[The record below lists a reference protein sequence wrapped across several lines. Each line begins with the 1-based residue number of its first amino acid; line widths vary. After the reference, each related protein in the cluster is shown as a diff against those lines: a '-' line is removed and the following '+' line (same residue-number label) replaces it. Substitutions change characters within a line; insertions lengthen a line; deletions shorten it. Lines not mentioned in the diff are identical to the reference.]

1 MGREKIGHE
10 VDRLWKTNKG
20 EIPSEG
26 ISVRIGKRGYR
37 IKARIDHG
45 LSRWFEWSTR
55 HAVWVIV
62 LSLFAAAGALFHT
75 IHHLKINTYP
85 GNVLSDSLPWRQDK
99 LAYERAFPTFRDS
112 IVVVIDAPTPDQAR
126 DAADRLALRLSD
138 DHEHFEWVFYPPGT
152 AFFRQHGLLF
162 MGLDELELRT
172 ERLAQAQPF
181 LADIAQDPSL
191 SGTFHL
197 LRRALTQERPTEI
210 DLGSLFQ
217 GLAGTLDDALMGLDR
232 PLSWSQ
238 EMSGVRSDK
247 DRRVLME
254 VMPKVEYSSL
264 APGEAMVAAI
274 RGAGD
279 ALGFEADGIRLR
291 ISGAAALSIDELKS
305 ASLGAQMA
313 SFGSFAGVALVMLV
327 GLRSLWLVFAVQ
339 VGLILGLIFTAFF
352 ATVALGQLNLISV
365 AFSVMYIGIGADYAI
380 YLCLRYRELS
390 GSSRHHRA
398 ALKRAVRHV
407 GGSLEIGTLTTAIGF
422 FCFIPTSYRGVAELG
437 IISGAGMFISL
448 FITLLVLPA
457 FLCLRRPTAYREHTG
472 TPEGPMSRLA
482 VYILG
487 YPIRHSRA
495 VLIAAALLGLLS
507 SLELEQSRFDHNPL
521 NLQDPSSESV
531 QTFRELLK
539 DGGNSPWSLAVL
551 AANEVEAE
559 ALKAKLS
566 GLSAVDSVVTLKDFI
581 PEGQEDK
588 LTLIDQLGVTLG
600 TRLMAGSKAVPEEEP
615 ERSLTTL
622 RGFQADLATYLYRH
636 PTGDDASKGTRLELN
651 LARTLDHLEGLDAA
665 ARSLY
670 LNHLGRMLVGELRP
684 NLDRLQ
690 DALKA
695 GPVTIESLPSDLKS
709 RWINGDGIWR
719 VDVRPREDLH
729 DPSAMRRFV
738 DQVRSVAPHATGTPV
753 LFLESSQAVVRAFLE
768 AFGLAILAITA
779 VLFFTMERRID
790 VVLVL
795 APLLLASVLTGA
807 FMVRWGVPFNFAN
820 IIALPLIFGMGVD
833 NCIHMVHR
841 YRTAPPQN
849 GVLLHTSTALAVLL
863 SALTNISGF
872 GNLSVAPHRG
882 MASMGVMLTIGI
894 LATLF
899 CSMLVLPALLREWER
914 FQSHRGNS
922 A

>member
-1 MGREKIGHE
+1 M
-10 VDRLWKTNKG
+10 
-20 EIPSEG
+20 
-26 ISVRIGKRGYR
+26 RIGKRGYR
-37 IKARIDHG
+37 IKARIDYG

-55 HAVWVIV
+55 HALLVIV
-62 LSLFAAAGALFHT
+62 LSIAAAAGALFHT
-75 IHHLKINTYP
+75 IHHLRINTYP
-85 GNVLSDSLPWRQDK
+85 GNVLSDALPWRQDK
-99 LAYERAFPTFRDS
+99 LAFERAFPSFRDS
-112 IVVVIDAPTPDQAR
+112 VVVVIDAPTPDQAR
-126 DAADRLALRLSD
+126 DAADRLARRLGE
-138 DHEHFEWVFYPPGT
+138 DHEHFEWVFYPPAT
-152 AFFRQHGLLF
+152 TFFRQHALLF
-162 MGLDELELRT
+162 LGVDELETRT

-197 LRRALTQERPTEI
+197 LRRALVEERAQEI
-210 DLGSLFQ
+210 DLGSLFLA
-217 GLAGTLDDALMGLDR
+217 LAGTLDDALQGLDR

-264 APGEAMVAAI
+264 APGEAMIAAI

-279 ALGFEADGIRLR
+279 ALGFARDGIQLR
-291 ISGAAALSIDELKS
+291 ISGSAALSIDELKS

-313 SFGSFAGVALVMLV
+313 SFGSFAGVALVMLL

-457 FLCLRRPTAYREHTG
+457 FLCLRRPAAFRDQTRVS
-472 TPEGPMSRLA
+472 EGRMSRLA
-482 VYILG
+482 AGILG

-495 VLIAAALLGLLS
+495 VLIGAGLLGLIS
-507 SLELEQSRFDHNPL
+507 TVELEQSHFDHNPL

-551 AANEVEAE
+551 APSESEAE
-559 ALKAKLS
+559 ALKARLALLPS
-566 GLSAVDSVVTLKDFI
+566 VDSVVTLRDFI
-581 PEGQEDK
+581 PEDQKEK
-588 LTLIDQLGVTLG
+588 LILIDQLSVTLG
-600 TRLMAGSKAVPEEEP
+600 TRLMVPSGVLAEEDP
-615 ERSLTTL
+615 ERSLSTL
-622 RGFQADLATYLYRH
+622 RGFQADLAGYLYRH
-636 PTGDDASKGTRLELN
+636 PDQDAASNGTRLELN
-651 LARTLDHLEGLDAA
+651 LVRTLDHLERMEAS
-665 ARSLY
+665 ARGPY
-670 LNHLGRMLVGELRP
+670 LEQLARMLVGELRP
-684 NLDRLQ
+684 NLDRLE

-695 GPVTIESLPSDLKS
+695 DPVTLDSLPSDLKS
-709 RWINGDGIWR
+709 RWINADGVWR

-729 DPSAMRRFV
+729 DPLAMRRFV
-738 DQVRSVAPHATGTPV
+738 DQVRGVAPHATGTPV

-807 FMVRWGVPFNFAN
+807 FMVHGGVAFNFAN

-914 FQSHRGNS
+914 FQSRRGRK

>member
-1 MGREKIGHE
+1 M
-10 VDRLWKTNKG
+10 
-20 EIPSEG
+20 
-26 ISVRIGKRGYR
+26 
-37 IKARIDHG
+37 
-45 LSRWFEWSTR
+45 
-55 HAVWVIV
+55 
-62 LSLFAAAGALFHT
+62 
-75 IHHLKINTYP
+75 
-85 GNVLSDSLPWRQDK
+85 
-99 LAYERAFPTFRDS
+99 
-112 IVVVIDAPTPDQAR
+112 VVVIDAPTPDQAR
-126 DAADRLALRLSD
+126 DAADRLAARLGD
-138 DHEHFEWVFYPPGT
+138 DHEHFEWVFYPPST
-152 AFFRQHGLLF
+152 SFFRRHALLF
-162 MGLDELELRT
+162 LELDALEDRT
-172 ERLAQAQPF
+172 DRLAQAQPF
-181 LADIAQDPSL
+181 LADIAKDPSL
-191 SGTFHL
+191 PGTFHL
-197 LRRALTQERPTEI
+197 LRRALVEDRASEM
-210 DLGSLFQ
+210 DLGSLFM
-217 GLAGTLDDALMGLDR
+217 GLAGTLDDALAGLDR

-238 EMSGVRSDK
+238 EMSGVRSEK

-264 APGEAMVAAI
+264 APGEAMIAAI
-274 RGAGD
+274 RGSAD
-279 ALGFEADGIRLR
+279 ALGFEQDHIRLR

-313 SFGSFAGVALVMLV
+313 SFGSFAGVALVMLL

-352 ATVALGQLNLISV
+352 ATIALGQLNLISV

-390 GSSRHHRA
+390 GTSRHHRA

-457 FLCLRRPTAYREHTG
+457 FLCLRRPAPYRNSARI
-472 TPEGPMSRLA
+472 PEGRIAYLAGRL
-482 VYILG
+482 LG
-487 YPIRHSRA
+487 FPIRHSRT
-495 VLIAAALLGLLS
+495 VLLGAGLLGLVS
-507 SLELEQSRFDHNPL
+507 SVELEQSRFDQNPL

-551 AANEVEAE
+551 AANEGEAE
-559 ALKAKLS
+559 ALKARLT
-566 GLSAVDSVVTLKDFI
+566 GLSSVDSVVTLRDFI
-581 PEGQEDK
+581 PQAQEDK
-588 LTLIDQLGVTLG
+588 LALIDQLSVTLG
-600 TRLMAGSKAVPEEEP
+600 TGLMQPLVARADEDPA
-615 ERSLTTL
+615 RSLRTL
-622 RGFQADLATYLYRH
+622 RGFQADLAGYLDRH
-636 PTGDDASKGTRLELN
+636 PDQEDAQKGTTLELN
-651 LARTLDHLEGLDAA
+651 LVRTLEHLQSLDHAA
-665 ARSLY
+665 QGVYLAR
-670 LNHLGRMLVGELRP
+670 LGRMLVSELRP
-684 NLDRLQ
+684 NLDRLG
-690 DALKA
+690 DALQA
-695 GPVTIESLPSDLKS
+695 DPVTLDSLPSDLKG
-709 RWINGDGIWR
+709 RWINEQGIWR

-729 DPSAMRRFV
+729 DPAAMRRFV
-738 DQVRSVAPHATGTPV
+738 DQVRAVAPHATGTPV
-753 LFLESSQAVVRAFLE
+753 LFLESSAAVVRAFLE
-768 AFGLAILAITA
+768 AFALAILAITV
-779 VLFFTMERRID
+779 VLFFTMERHID

-872 GNLSVAPHRG
+872 GNLSVAPHQG

-914 FQSHRGNS
+914 FQRRHGR
-922 A
+922 AA

>member
-1 MGREKIGHE
+1 M
-10 VDRLWKTNKG
+10 
-20 EIPSEG
+20 
-26 ISVRIGKRGYR
+26 RIGKQGYR
-37 IKARIDHG
+37 IKVRIDHG
-45 LSRWFEWSTR
+45 LSQWFEWSTR
-55 HAVWVIV
+55 HAGWVIAV
-62 LSLFAAAGALFHT
+62 SLLAAAGALFHT

-112 IVVVIDAPTPDQAR
+112 VVVVIDAPTPDQAR
-126 DAADRLALRLSD
+126 DAADRLAVRLGE
-138 DHEHFEWVFYPPGT
+138 DHAHFEWVFYPPGD
-152 AFFRQHGLLF
+152 AFFRQHALLF
-162 MGLDELELRT
+162 QDLEALELKT

-191 SGTFHL
+191 SGTFRL
-197 LRRALTQERPTEI
+197 LRRALTQERPTDM
-210 DLGSLFQ
+210 DLSSLFQ

-232 PLSWSQ
+232 PLSWSE
-238 EMSGVRSDK
+238 EMSGVRTGK

-254 VMPKVEYSSL
+254 VMPKVEFSSL
-264 APGEAMVAAI
+264 APGAAMIAAI
-274 RGAGD
+274 RTAGD
-279 ALGFEADGIRLR
+279 DLGFAQEGIQLR

-305 ASLGAQMA
+305 ASVGAQMA
-313 SFGSFAGVALVMLV
+313 SFGSFAGVALVMLI

-448 FITLLVLPA
+448 FITLLILPA
-457 FLCLRRPTAYREHTG
+457 FLCLRRPTAYRARNAVT
-472 TPEGPMSRLA
+472 EGRMSRFA
-482 VYILG
+482 GHVLG

-495 VLIAAALLGLLS
+495 VLIGAALLGVGS
-507 SLELEQSRFDHNPL
+507 SLELEKSRFDQNPL
-521 NLQDPSSESV
+521 NLQDPASESV

-539 DGGNSPWSLAVL
+539 DGGQSPWSLAVL
-551 AANEVEAE
+551 AANEAEAD
-559 ALKAKLS
+559 ALKARLS
-566 GLSAVDSVVTLKDFI
+566 GLSTVDSVVTLKDFI
-581 PEGQEDK
+581 PDAQDEK
-588 LTLIDQLGVTLG
+588 LLLIDQLAVTLG
-600 TRLMAGSKAVPEEEP
+600 TGLMATTETLSDEDP

-622 RGFQADLATYLYRH
+622 RGFQADLAMYLYRH
-636 PTGDDASKGTRLELN
+636 PNSDDASQGTHLSLN
-651 LARTLDHLEGLDAA
+651 LARTLDHLTRLDEA
-665 ARSLY
+665 ARSRY
-670 LNHLGRMLVGELRP
+670 LSHLGRMLVGELRP

-695 GPVTIESLPSDLKS
+695 GPVTIDSLPLDLKS
-709 RWINGDGIWR
+709 RWINSDGLWR

-738 DQVRSVAPHATGTPV
+738 VQVRGIAPHATGTPV

-914 FQSHRGNS
+914 FQSRHTRR

>member
-1 MGREKIGHE
+1 M
-10 VDRLWKTNKG
+10 
-20 EIPSEG
+20 
-26 ISVRIGKRGYR
+26 RIGKRGYR
-37 IKARIDHG
+37 IKARIDYG

-55 HAVWVIV
+55 HAVLVIV
-62 LSLFAAAGALFHT
+62 LAIAAAAGALFYT
-75 IHHLKINTYP
+75 VHHLRINTYP
-85 GNVLSDSLPWRQDK
+85 GNVLSDALPWRQDK

-112 IVVVIDAPTPDQAR
+112 IVLVIDAPTPDQAR
-126 DAADRLALRLSD
+126 NAADRLAARLGE
-138 DHEHFEWVFYPPGT
+138 DHEHFEWVFYPPAT
-152 AFFRQHGLLF
+152 PFFRQHALMFL
-162 MGLDELELRT
+162 GLDALEVRT

-181 LADIAQDPSL
+181 LADISQDPTL

-197 LRRALTQERPTEI
+197 LRRALTQDRPSEI
-210 DLGSLFQ
+210 DLGSLFVA
-217 GLAGTLDDALMGLDR
+217 LAGTLDDALMGLDR

-238 EMSGVRSDK
+238 QMSGVRSDK
-247 DRRVLME
+247 DRQVLME
-254 VMPKVEYSSL
+254 VMPRVEYSSL

-279 ALGFEADGIRLR
+279 ALGFAKEGIQLR
-291 ISGAAALSIDELKS
+291 ITGAAALSIDELKS

-339 VGLILGLIFTAFF
+339 MGLILGLIFTAFF
-352 ATVALGQLNLISV
+352 AAIALGQLNLISV

-457 FLCLRRPTAYREHTG
+457 FLCLRRPKAFQDQAQVQEAR
-472 TPEGPMSRLA
+472 MSRLA
-482 VYILG
+482 GRILG

-495 VLIAAALLGLLS
+495 VLIGAAILGLIS
-507 SLELEQSRFDHNPL
+507 SLALEQSRFDQNPL

-539 DGGNSPWSLAVL
+539 EGGHSPWSLTVL
-551 AANEVEAE
+551 AANEEEATS
-559 ALKAKLS
+559 LQSKLAR
-566 GLSAVDSVVTLKDFI
+566 LSSVDSVVTVRSFI
-581 PEGQEDK
+581 PEEQEDK
-588 LTLIDQLGVTLG
+588 LTLIDQLSVTLG
-600 TRLMAGSKAVPEEEP
+600 SRLTAPSKDLPVEDA
-615 ERSLTTL
+615 ERALSGL
-622 RGFQADLATYLYRH
+622 RGFQADLASALYRH
-636 PTGDDASKGTRLELN
+636 PNEEGASKGTRLELN
-651 LARTLDHLEGLDAA
+651 LVRTLDHLETLDAPVKA
-665 ARSLY
+665 TYLARLD
-670 LNHLGRMLVGELRP
+670 HMLVGELRP

-695 GPVTIESLPSDLKS
+695 DLVTLESLPLDLKS
-709 RWINGDGIWR
+709 RWINAEGLWR
-719 VDVRPREDLH
+719 VEVRPREDLH
-729 DPSAMRRFV
+729 DPSAMRLFV
-738 DQVRSVAPHATGTPV
+738 DQVRSVSPHATGTPV
-753 LFLESSQAVVRAFLE
+753 LFMESSQAVVRAFLE
-768 AFGLAILAITA
+768 AFGLAILAITV

-795 APLLLASVLTGA
+795 APLLLASILTGA

-914 FQSHRGNS
+914 FQLHRGRK

>member
-1 MGREKIGHE
+1 M
-10 VDRLWKTNKG
+10 
-20 EIPSEG
+20 
-26 ISVRIGKRGYR
+26 RIGKRGYR

-55 HAVWVIV
+55 HALWVIV
-62 LSLFAAAGALFHT
+62 LSIAAAAGALFHT

-99 LAYERAFPTFRDS
+99 LAFEKAFPTFRDS
-112 IVVVIDAPTPDQAR
+112 VVVVIDAPTPDQAR
-126 DAADRLALRLSD
+126 DAADQLAARLGE
-138 DHEHFEWVFYPPGT
+138 DHEHFEWVFYPPAT
-152 AFFRQHGLLF
+152 SFFRQHALLF
-162 MGLDELELRT
+162 LGVDVLEART

-197 LRRALTQERPTEI
+197 LRRALTQEGPSEI
-210 DLGSLFQ
+210 DLGSLFVA
-217 GLAGTLDDALMGLDR
+217 LAGTLDDALSGLER

-247 DRRVLME
+247 DQRVLLE

-264 APGEAMVAAI
+264 APGEAMIAAI
-274 RGAGD
+274 RDAGD
-279 ALGFEADGIRLR
+279 GLGFGRDGIQLR

-313 SFGSFAGVALVMLV
+313 SFGSFVGVALVMLV

-448 FITLLVLPA
+448 FVTLLVLPA
-457 FLCLRRPTAYREHTG
+457 FLCLRRPLAFRDQALVS
-472 TPEGPMSRLA
+472 EGRMSRVA
-482 VYILG
+482 GHILG

-495 VLIAAALLGLLS
+495 VLVGAALLGVAS
-507 SLELEQSRFDHNPL
+507 SLELEHSRFDQNPL

-539 DGGNSPWSLAVL
+539 EGGNSPWSLAVL
-551 AANEVEAE
+551 AANEEEAKSLQE
-559 ALKAKLS
+559 KLE
-566 GLSAVDSVVTLKDFI
+566 GLASVDSVMMIRDFI
-581 PEGQEDK
+581 PEEQEEK
-588 LTLIDQLGVTLG
+588 LTLIDQLSVTLG
-600 TRLMAGSKAVPEEEP
+600 TRLLLKSEP
-615 ERSLTTL
+615 LPSPDPVRALATL
-622 RGFQADLATYLYRH
+622 RGFQADLAAYIYRH
-636 PTGDDASKGTRLELN
+636 PGERDIAKGTRLELN
-651 LARTLDHLEGLDAA
+651 MARTLDHLEAMDTPARAVYLARLD
-665 ARSLY
+665 
-670 LNHLGRMLVGELRP
+670 RMLVKELRP
-684 NLDRLQ
+684 NLERLQ

-695 GPVTIESLPSDLKS
+695 DQVTIETLPVDLKS
-709 RWINGDGIWR
+709 RWINHDGIWR

-738 DQVRSVAPHATGTPV
+738 DQVRAVAPHATGTPV

-768 AFGLAILAITA
+768 AFGLAILAITV
-779 VLFFTMERRID
+779 VLYFTMERRID

-795 APLLLASVLTGA
+795 APLLLASILTGA
-807 FMVRWGVPFNFAN
+807 FMIRWGVAFNFAN

-914 FQSHRGNS
+914 FQSRQGTK
-922 A
+922 AKT

>member
-1 MGREKIGHE
+1 M
-10 VDRLWKTNKG
+10 
-20 EIPSEG
+20 
-26 ISVRIGKRGYR
+26 RIGKQGYR
-37 IKARIDHG
+37 IKARIDYG

-55 HAVWVIV
+55 HALWVIV
-62 LSLFAAAGALFHT
+62 LSLLAAAGALFHT
-75 IHHLKINTYP
+75 IQHLKINTYP

-112 IVVVIDAPTPDQAR
+112 VVVVIDAPTPDQAR
-126 DAADRLALRLSD
+126 DAADRLALRLSE

-152 AFFRQHGLLF
+152 AFFRQHGLLY

-172 ERLAQAQPF
+172 ERLAKAQPF
-181 LADIAQDPSL
+181 LADIVQDPSL

-197 LRRALTQERPTEI
+197 LRRALTQEHATEI

-217 GLAGTLDDALMGLDR
+217 GLAGSLDDALMGRNR

-238 EMSGVRSDK
+238 EMSGIHSDK
-247 DRRVLME
+247 DRRILME

-279 ALGFEADGIRLR
+279 ALGFREDGIVLR

-313 SFGSFAGVALVMLV
+313 SFGSFAGVALVMLL

-352 ATVALGQLNLISV
+352 AAVALGQLNLISV

-380 YLCLRYRELS
+380 YLCLRYRELA

-457 FLCLRRPTAYREHTG
+457 FLCLRRPAAYREPSGAH
-472 TPEGPMSRLA
+472 EGRLSRFA
-482 VYILG
+482 GRILG

-495 VLIAAALLGLLS
+495 VLIGAALLGLVS
-507 SLELEQSRFDHNPL
+507 SLELERSRFDHNPL

-539 DGGNSPWSLAVL
+539 DGGHSPWSLAVL
-551 AANEVEAE
+551 ASNESEAE
-559 ALKAKLS
+559 AIQAKLT
-566 GLSAVDSVVTLKDFI
+566 GLSTVDSVVTLKDFI
-581 PEGQEDK
+581 PEDQEDK
-588 LTLIDQLGVTLG
+588 LTLIDQLAVTLG
-600 TRLMAGSKAVPEEEP
+600 TGLMASYKALPDEDS

-622 RGFQADLATYLYRH
+622 RGFQADLAAYLYRH
-636 PTGDDASKGTRLELN
+636 PAEADAPSGTRLELN
-651 LARTLDHLEGLDAA
+651 LAQTLDHLGTLDVAA
-665 ARSLY
+665 QSVY
-670 LNHLGRMLVGELRP
+670 LSHLGRMLVGTLGP

-690 DALKA
+690 DSLKA
-695 GPVTIESLPSDLKS
+695 GPVTMESLPSDIKS
-709 RWINGDGIWR
+709 RWINEKGLWR
-719 VDVRPREDLH
+719 VDVRPRGTCMTLQRCVD
-729 DPSAMRRFV
+729 SSIRFV
-738 DQVRSVAPHATGTPV
+738 RLLPMQ
-753 LFLESSQAVVRAFLE
+753 QA
-768 AFGLAILAITA
+768 
-779 VLFFTMERRID
+779 RR
-790 VVLVL
+790 
-795 APLLLASVLTGA
+795 
-807 FMVRWGVPFNFAN
+807 
-820 IIALPLIFGMGVD
+820 
-833 NCIHMVHR
+833 C
-841 YRTAPPQN
+841 
-849 GVLLHTSTALAVLL
+849 
-863 SALTNISGF
+863 
-872 GNLSVAPHRG
+872 
-882 MASMGVMLTIGI
+882 
-894 LATLF
+894 
-899 CSMLVLPALLREWER
+899 CSWNPARP
-914 FQSHRGNS
+914 S
-922 A
+922 